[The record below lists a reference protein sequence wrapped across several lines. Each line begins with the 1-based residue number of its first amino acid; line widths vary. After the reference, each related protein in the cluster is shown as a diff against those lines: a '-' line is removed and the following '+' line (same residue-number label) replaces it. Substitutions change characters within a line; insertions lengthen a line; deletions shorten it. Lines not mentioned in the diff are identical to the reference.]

1 MSLFSRR
8 SSNRNDSPD
17 EGAFSAAPET
27 PAPPLIDT
35 AAIIEDPEKLRR
47 YIMTSLLIESRDP
60 TASSSSR
67 VTALRSL
74 ADLALVSEET
84 KYRVMNKDVKVTV
97 SIERIA
103 EEMAAAAARLR
114 QQVQTLP
121 AIEVGNS
128 Q

>member
-1 MSLFSRR
+1 MSIFSRR
-8 SSNRNDSPD
+8 PSGRSDSPE
-17 EGAFSAAPET
+17 EGAFAAAPET

-47 YIMTSLLIESRDP
+47 YIMTSLLLESRDP
-60 TASSSSR
+60 NASSSSR

-74 ADLALVSEET
+74 ADLALVTEET

-121 AIEVGNS
+121 AIEVVNS